1 MKSTPDSSSNSSSNS
16 SSSSSLNS
24 SAKSRTS
31 SNSNANSDK
40 KSVQGEGDYNAARRY
55 NKASK
60 EFVDSGAVPD
70 AARDAAPHSQVEAQE
85 LEDAEQVGLDHAK
98 GEDPQVKRP

>member
-1 MKSTPDSSSNSSSNS
+1 MQSTPNSRANS
-16 SSSSSLNS
+16 SSSSSS
-24 SAKSRTS
+24 SP
-31 SNSNANSDK
+31 NSDK
-40 KSVQGEGDYNAARRY
+40 KALQGEGDYNAARRY

-60 EFVDSGAVPD
+60 EFVDCGAVPD
-70 AARDAAPHSQVEAQE
+70 AAREAAPHSQDEAQE

>member
-1 MKSTPDSSSNSSSNS
+1 MKSTPASSSNSSSNS
-16 SSSSSLNS
+16 SPNSRAIS
-24 SAKSRTS
+24 SAN
-31 SNSNANSDK
+31 SNSNPNSDK

-70 AARDAAPHSQVEAQE
+70 AACDAAPHSQVEAQE
-85 LEDAEQVGLDHAK
+85 LEDGEQVGLDHAR